1 MYIYIDIVG
10 LVSFPLYFQ
19 TASQL
24 WILKNWIVTSL
35 RRPTFDRNA
44 DHWDFD
50 ERNSIFLESP
60 NIVVCRKIMENPLL
74 FSSVIFQLL
83 ISVYRGFFTVFF
95 FFPLSTKRCLPLA
108 NCLRKLGK
116 PTRQLRN
123 QWPFQVPN
131 LEVATIYQVY
141 VRARGYTMIYPY
153 IPS

>member
-1 MYIYIDIVG
+1 MHQYPLSTSQYIYMYIYIDIVG

-95 FFPLSTKRCLPLA
+95 LLSLVHKKVLA
-108 NCLRKLGK
+108 TCKLS
-116 PTRQLRN
+116 
-123 QWPFQVPN
+123 
-131 LEVATIYQVY
+131 A
-141 VRARGYTMIYPY
+141 
-153 IPS
+153 